1 VYGTRTSVHLRRS
14 VRMVMATA
22 PPGWK
27 RLNADIPED
36 LYKDFA
42 KRCIELGINKKDFIK
57 FLLEKELYGDLK
69 KN

>member
-1 VYGTRTSVHLRRS
+1 
-14 VRMVMATA
+14 MVMATA